1 MLEEFINFICSFM
14 SSLYGFYI
22 IKKITISNEK
32 NLRLKNILLI
42 LALSIIGILIHKGN
56 YNGLYTIA
64 IFFLNVIIYRKI
76 FKLKI
81 EESLIACGI
90 LMFLTFI
97 DDLLISCLFL
107 LFITIE
113 QSRSIWYIYLIS
125 NSLVLLIG
133 TLLIN
138 IKVIRQQLQNFYTN
152 ISKKKSISN
161 IMFLT
166 LLIIGLSA
174 LVYNI
179 SKTNF
184 LNTDYIIN
192 TIIMIIFFSITSIF
206 IKNKNNYNQLSLEY
220 DNLFTYVQNFEDWI
234 EKEQCNRHEY
244 KNQLAVLRCLT
255 KESNVKDK
263 IDEILDDNINIE
275 GAIVHQLKALPK
287 GGLKGLMYYKAAIA
301 QKRKMKLT
309 VNVSIENESL
319 LKKLS
324 EKEIKILCKL
334 IGIYFDN
341 AIEAA
346 EETRKKDILIEVYEL
361 KDKVNIVFS
370 NTFKQHKNF
379 NDRNKKGV
387 SSKGEGHG
395 NGLYFASK
403 LISTNDWLE
412 DRQDVIDGYYIEQ
425 LTIKKK

>member
-1 MLEEFINFICSFM
+1 MLEEFINFICPFAM
-14 SSLYGFYI
+14 SIYGIYV
-22 IKKITISNEK
+22 IKKITKTEEK
-32 NLRLKNILLI
+32 VLTIKSIILL
-42 LALSIIGILIHKGN
+42 LLLSIFVMVSHNKN
-56 YNGLYTIA
+56 YNGLFTIA

-81 EESLIACGI
+81 EESLIVCGI

-97 DDLLISCLFL
+97 GDLLVLCLFL

-113 QSRSIWYIYLIS
+113 QSRNIWYIYLTS
-125 NSLVLLIG
+125 NTLVITIG
-133 TLLIN
+133 IIILKQKLCL
-138 IKVIRQQLQNFYTN
+138 QQLQNFYTN

-161 IMFLT
+161 VMFLT
-166 LLIIGLSA
+166 LLIIGLST

-220 DNLFTYVQNFEDWI
+220 DNLFTYVQNFEYWI
-234 EKEQCNRHEY
+234 EKEQ
-244 KNQLAVLRCLT
+244 
-255 KESNVKDK
+255 
-263 IDEILDDNINIE
+263 LDDNINIE

-412 DRQDVIDGYYIEQ
+412 DRQEVIDGYYIEQ

>member
-1 MLEEFINFICSFM
+1 MLEAFINLACSFM

-22 IKKITISNEK
+22 IKKITINNEK
-32 NLRLKNILLI
+32 NLKLRNILLI
-42 LALSIIGILIHKGN
+42 LILSIIGILIHNVN
-56 YNGLYTIA
+56 YSGLCTITM
-64 IFFLNVIIYRKI
+64 FFLNVIIYKI
-76 FKLKI
+76 IFNLKA

-97 DDLLISCLFL
+97 GDLLVSCIFL
-107 LFITIE
+107 LFLTIE
-113 QSRSIWYIYLIS
+113 QSRSVWYLYLIS

-133 TLLIN
+133 ILLIN

-166 LLIIGLSA
+166 LLIIGLST

-206 IKNKNNYNQLSLEY
+206 IKNKNNYNKLSLEY

-234 EKEQCNRHEY
+234 EKEQLNRHEY
-244 KNQLAVLRCLT
+244 KNQLAVLRCIT
-255 KESNVKDK
+255 KESSVKEK
-263 IDEILDDNINIE
+263 IDEILEDNINLE
-275 GAIVHQLKALPK
+275 GAVVHQLKALPK

-309 VNVSIENESL
+309 VNVSIEDKSL
-319 LKKLS
+319 LKELN
-324 EKEIKILCKL
+324 EKEIRILCKL

-346 EETRKKDILIEVYEL
+346 GETRKKDILIEIYEL

-403 LISTNDWLE
+403 LISANDWLE
-412 DRQDVIDGYYIEQ
+412 DRQEVIDGYYIEQ

>member
-1 MLEEFINFICSFM
+1 MLEEFINFICPFAM
-14 SSLYGFYI
+14 SIYGIYV
-22 IKKITISNEK
+22 IKKITKTEEK
-32 NLRLKNILLI
+32 VLTIKSIIFLL
-42 LALSIIGILIHKGN
+42 LLSIFVMFSHNKN
-56 YNGLYTIA
+56 YNGLFTIA

-81 EESLIACGI
+81 EESLIVCGI

-97 DDLLISCLFL
+97 GDLLVLCLFL

-113 QSRSIWYIYLIS
+113 QSRNIWYIYLTS
-125 NSLVLLIG
+125 NTLVITIG
-133 TLLIN
+133 IIILKQKLCL
-138 IKVIRQQLQNFYTN
+138 QQLQNFYTN

-161 IMFLT
+161 VMFLT

-412 DRQDVIDGYYIEQ
+412 DRQEVIDGYYIEQ